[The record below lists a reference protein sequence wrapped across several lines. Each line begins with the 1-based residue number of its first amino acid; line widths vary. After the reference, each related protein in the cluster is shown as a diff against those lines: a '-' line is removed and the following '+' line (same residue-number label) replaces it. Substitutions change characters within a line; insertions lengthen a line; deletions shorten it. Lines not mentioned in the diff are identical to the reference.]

1 VLQRGQLS
9 LAAFPNDG
17 QCWGTQ
23 RAERR
28 LLSSRLSERGRSML
42 AIIVLGAA
50 SGALLGSHFKMLVL
64 GPAILLASFAANGGR
79 LHEPFRCSHDCPW
92 GLGDAGSSPV
102 WLCRRWRG
110 CCIPR
115 CESQTVTSHLDAVA
129 ILLICSPR
137 RGFLSNLCLSRMPYN
152 VTLIGIVDGTN

>member
-64 GPAILLASFAANGGR
+64 GPAILLACFAAMAAGFISHFDAHTIVLGVLATLAALQFGYVVGGVV
-79 LHEPFRCSHDCPW
+79 
-92 GLGDAGSSPV
+92 AAY
-102 WLCRRWRG
+102 
-110 CCIPR
+110 
-115 CESQTVTSHLDAVA
+115 LDAKA
-129 ILLICSPR
+129 KRPHRTWTPSQ
-137 RGFLSNLCLSRMPYN
+137 YY
-152 VTLIGIVDGTN
+152 